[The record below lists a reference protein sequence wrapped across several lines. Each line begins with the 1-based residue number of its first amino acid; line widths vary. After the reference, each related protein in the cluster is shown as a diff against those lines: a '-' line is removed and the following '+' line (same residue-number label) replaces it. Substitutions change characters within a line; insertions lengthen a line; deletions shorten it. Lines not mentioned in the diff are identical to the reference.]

1 MTSKTP
7 GDTSNGWSVRSL
19 PLPTIA
25 ARNGFLQKIK
35 PSGESVVAI
44 SRDEVLKIADLAKLH
59 LGEEE
64 LEEFTE
70 RFQSL
75 LDYIEKLKQ
84 VDVETIEPT
93 SHVSF
98 SKEFEEH
105 IFREDVVEPSLP
117 VEESLANAPDS
128 GGGHFRV
135 PKVI

>member
-1 MTSKTP
+1 MP
-7 GDTSNGWSVRSL
+7 
-19 PLPTIA
+19 
-25 ARNGFLQKIK
+25 
-35 PSGESVVAI
+35 I

-59 LGEEE
+59 FGEEE
-64 LEEFTE
+64 LNEFTE

-75 LDYIEKLKQ
+75 LEYIEKLKQ

-93 SHVSF
+93 SHVALT
-98 SKEFEEH
+98 KESEKH